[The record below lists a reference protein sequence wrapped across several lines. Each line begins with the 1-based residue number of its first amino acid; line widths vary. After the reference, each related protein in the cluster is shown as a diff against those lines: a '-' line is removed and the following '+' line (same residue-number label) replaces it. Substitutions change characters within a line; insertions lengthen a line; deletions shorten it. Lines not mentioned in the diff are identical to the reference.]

1 MAQVANADTSSPKPK
16 RAYRRGEPL
25 STGER
30 KLRSVSRK
38 KETHKA
44 VTVFIQNAHKDK
56 LDDLCNESGVTLAE
70 MIEILIDQANSI
82 NK

>member
-1 MAQVANADTSSPKPK
+1 MPKDANAETFPSKPK

-25 STGER
+25 SVGER

-44 VTVFIQNAHKDK
+44 ISVFIRNAQKYK
-56 LDDLCNESGVTLAE
+56 LDELCDEHGVTLAE
-70 MIEILIDQANSI
+70 MIEILIDRASTQL
-82 NK
+82 

>member
-1 MAQVANADTSSPKPK
+1 MPQVGNADTSSSKPK

-25 STGER
+25 SVGER

-44 VTVFIQNAHKDK
+44 VSVFIRNAQKDK
-56 LDDLCNESGVTLAE
+56 LDELCDEHGVTLAE
-70 MIEILIDQANSI
+70 MIEILIDKADTL
-82 NK
+82 K